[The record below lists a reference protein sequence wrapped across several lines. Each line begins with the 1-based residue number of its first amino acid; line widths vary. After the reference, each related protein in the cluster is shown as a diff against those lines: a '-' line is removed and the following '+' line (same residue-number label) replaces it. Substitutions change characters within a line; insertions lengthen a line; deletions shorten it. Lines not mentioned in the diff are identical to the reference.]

1 VYSVRGANRFKK
13 DEINKVIEKF
23 NFKFNIKNISEISQ
37 FKIKSSNLRQYYYK
51 NILAFGDL
59 LHKIHPLAGQGF
71 NMSLRDIKVLIDLI
85 ENRISL
91 GLDIDSS
98 ICREFQKKTKDKN
111 YIFSKGIDWI
121 YEFFKFESKI
131 KNQTLNLSIKK
142 ILKQKNFNNFFKK
155 FADIGIRT

>member
-1 VYSVRGANRFKK
+1 
-13 DEINKVIEKF
+13 
-23 NFKFNIKNISEISQ
+23 
-37 FKIKSSNLRQYYYK
+37 
-51 NILAFGDL
+51 
-59 LHKIHPLAGQGF
+59 
-71 NMSLRDIKVLIDLI
+71 MSLRDIKVLIDLI

-91 GLDIDSS
+91 GLGIDSS
-98 ICREFQKKTKDKN
+98 ICSEFQKKTKDKN